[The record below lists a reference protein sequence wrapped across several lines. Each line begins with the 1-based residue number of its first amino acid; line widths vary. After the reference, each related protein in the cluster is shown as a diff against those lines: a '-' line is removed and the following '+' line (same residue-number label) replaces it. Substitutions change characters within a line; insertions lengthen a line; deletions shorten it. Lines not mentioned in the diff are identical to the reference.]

1 VLLIDWSSNC
11 GGIRTVNHLDINSR
25 WCLLNMHDAHLVLFA
40 VHVADSH
47 DMWSLI
53 KFVCIYTKKS
63 FVLTFVPDFINSLT
77 QQYLDTEM
85 GGGGWQ
91 HHLAH
96 HGLEF
101 LHYRNTL
108 TYLLTYQE
116 LQSQTVSVRIVV
128 IPWPRIHCTLDCA
141 LHVAFCGFLRKLPSC
156 QQVQL
161 HRHVIVAS
169 FLSSNHCLK
178 SA

>member
-1 VLLIDWSSNC
+1 MLLIDWSSNC

-85 GGGGWQ
+85 GGGR
-91 HHLAH
+91 LATSL
-96 HGLEF
+96 GTSWPWVFALQK
-101 LHYRNTL
+101 Y
-108 TYLLTYQE
+108 TYLLTY
-116 LQSQTVSVRIVV
+116 LPRTAVTNSFCSYCSYTVAKNSLYSRL
-128 IPWPRIHCTLDCA
+128 RSSRS
-141 LHVAFCGFLRKLPSC
+141 FLR
-156 QQVQL
+156 
-161 HRHVIVAS
+161 
-169 FLSSNHCLK
+169 LSS
-178 SA
+178 